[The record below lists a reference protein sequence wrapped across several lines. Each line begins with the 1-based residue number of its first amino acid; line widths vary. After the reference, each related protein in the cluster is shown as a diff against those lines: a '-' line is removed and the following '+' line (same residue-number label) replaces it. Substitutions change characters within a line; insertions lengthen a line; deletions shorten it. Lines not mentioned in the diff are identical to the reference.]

1 MYQKT
6 ENSKERKT
14 RAVAD
19 SVVQERSDGK
29 GLGFVDNRKSSIMQM
44 ELAELMD
51 QKSNK
56 AIQLTRGRKR
66 DRQKG
71 RDEKL
76 SRYDDDQHFNMEN
89 PVSENP
95 ELSEDD
101 ENENLYGLG
110 DISSKDLHKARKS
123 TKGAQLEVQ
132 AKMAEITNLLKSQLI
147 KDEDDDENEY
157 EDKDEKVKVT
167 TRYSDDVIG
176 SGLCGGWS
184 KLFIQ
189 YPDWVEPI
197 YNAVRTW
204 VRPPKVSNLEALRDF
219 ESHLEKR
226 TKFKGA
232 ENVVKVLREVYSIMR
247 TLEPKAKY
255 NSLPKWTDLD
265 LENQPSSPINDDS
278 SQTEKITIRLKGKN
292 AAKLVC
298 NKIEALTKN
307 NKPGECM
314 VHIES
319 DIHHMALRVQKKIRK
334 GKGKKIGLEITVVE
348 SEKSGIVK
356 VDSWKKAEYTLNNWL
371 AIEEPDLVEID
382 VVITKTG
389 F

>member
-1 MYQKT
+1 MHLKT
-6 ENSKERKT
+6 ENLKEQRT
-14 RAVAD
+14 RSVAN
-19 SVVQERSDGK
+19 SVVQERSDAK
-29 GLGFVDNRKSSIMQM
+29 GLGFFDNRKSSIMQM
-44 ELAELMD
+44 ELVELMD

-76 SRYDDDQHFNMEN
+76 SRYDDDQLNMEN

-95 ELSEDD
+95 ELSEED
-101 ENENLYGLG
+101 ESGNLYGLG

-123 TKGAQLEVQ
+123 TKGAQLDVQ
-132 AKMAEITNLLKSQLI
+132 AKMVEITNLLKSRLI
-147 KDEDDDENEY
+147 KDEEE
-157 EDKDEKVKVT
+157 EAT
-167 TRYSDDVIG
+167 TTAKYSEEVIG
-176 SGLCGGWS
+176 NGLCGGWS

-204 VRPPKVSNLEALRDF
+204 VRPTKVSDLEALRDF
-219 ESHLEKR
+219 ENHLEKK

-255 NSLPKWTDLD
+255 DSLPKWTDLD
-265 LENQPSSPINDDS
+265 VENQPSSPVNDES

-298 NKIEALTKN
+298 NKVEALTKN

-356 VDSWKKAEYTLNNWL
+356 VESWKKAEYTLNNWL